1 MEVSWLFSEERKR
14 KRSSIHGIFNCLD
27 SRKWCTWSNKF
38 LDARVAGNSGEKTG
52 ESGKESWKIYAP
64 REGGRDRTLAP
75 LANHFLDQNNL
86 ILSLT
91 LSIVFPSFH
100 GRPMR
105 RCGFGKTAPPIHFQS
120 TKRLGC
126 LGQNR
131 VSLFF
136 LTMIPFLL
144 PLPRLI
150 VTDIRFREIFIAPVE
165 TGPSK
170 NFGKSGA
177 TTTTNRRLNVFH
189 QDFPLRNPKR
199 SLFA

>member
-1 MEVSWLFSEERKR
+1 MLGLQATLARKRVKVERKV
-14 KRSSIHGIFNCLD
+14 G
-27 SRKWCTWSNKF
+27 KF
-38 LDARVAGNSGEKTG
+38 MRRARVGAIELSRP
-52 ESGKESWKIYAP
+52 S
-64 REGGRDRTLAP
+64 
-75 LANHFLDQNNL
+75 NHFLDQNNL

-131 VSLFF
+131 ASLFF
-136 LTMIPFLL
+136 LTMIPFPS

-150 VTDIRFREIFIAPVE
+150 VTDIRFRQIFIAPVE

-170 NFGKSGA
+170 NFGKFWG
-177 TTTTNRRLNVFH
+177 NY
-189 QDFPLRNPKR
+189 DD
-199 SLFA
+199 